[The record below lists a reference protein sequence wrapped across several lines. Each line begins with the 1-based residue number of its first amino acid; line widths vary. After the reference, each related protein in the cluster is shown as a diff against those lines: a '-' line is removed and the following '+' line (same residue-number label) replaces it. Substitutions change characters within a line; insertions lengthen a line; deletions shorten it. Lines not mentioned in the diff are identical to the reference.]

1 MKEMRSNCSKVKNSR
16 NFKIMLVD
24 ATSWGG
30 RKPTF
35 IDSERDFVRFKNEIL
50 TFSTLCVLWHSS
62 HADGTRIQSW
72 PSPRLLSSSDE
83 ELELSSEADESRP
96 ELLLGRNTFILGPFC
111 AAPLLLRKGEKLL
124 STWASKILDSD
135 LEAVWGNNAWS
146 GLADSTTAALSSKV
160 AALFH
165 VNELVERRGMATLF
179 VGAS

>member
-1 MKEMRSNCSKVKNSR
+1 MNKIQAFSK
-16 NFKIMLVD
+16 
-24 ATSWGG
+24 
-30 RKPTF
+30 
-35 IDSERDFVRFKNEIL
+35 
-50 TFSTLCVLWHSS
+50 LCVLWHSS

-96 ELLLGRNTFILGPFC
+96 ELVLGRNTFILGPFC

-124 STWASKILDSD
+124 STWASRILDSD

-146 GLADSTTAALSSKV
+146 GLADSTTVALSSKV

-165 VNELVERRGMATLF
+165 VVDRRGIATLL
-179 VGAS
+179 VRASKSFTSITSYSCIQTDSEIDYILEKIHNYFLSYHYKSRSK